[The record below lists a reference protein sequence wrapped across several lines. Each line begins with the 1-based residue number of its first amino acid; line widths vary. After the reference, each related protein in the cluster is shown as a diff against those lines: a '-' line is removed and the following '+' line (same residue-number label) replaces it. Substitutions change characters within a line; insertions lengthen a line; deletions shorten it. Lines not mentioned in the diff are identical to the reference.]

1 MFSQFTKNIKLYVNA
16 ELDLAHLANKNGKF
30 IEAFEHLENAH
41 VLGQES
47 TYFHVKVHILMFC
60 WAFKQNDLRELLG
73 QTFRIAGAATKTAF
87 GLIPRGNTGG
97 ANVSPFKVMPI
108 SAEYS
113 DYIARAKS
121 DVQ

>member
-1 MFSQFTKNIKLYVNA
+1 M
-16 ELDLAHLANKNGKF
+16 
-30 IEAFEHLENAH
+30 EAFEHLENAH

-87 GLIPRGNTGG
+87 GLIPSGNTGG
-97 ANVSPFKVMPI
+97 SNVSPFKAMPI
-108 SAEYS
+108 SADHS

-121 DVQ
+121 EI